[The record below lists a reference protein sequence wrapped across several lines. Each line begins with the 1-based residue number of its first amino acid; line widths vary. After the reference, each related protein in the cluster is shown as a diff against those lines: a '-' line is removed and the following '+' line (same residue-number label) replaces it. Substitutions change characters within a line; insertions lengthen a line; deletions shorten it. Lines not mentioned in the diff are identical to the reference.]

1 MNSKLKNY
9 TRDNVRNRL
18 EDADPYTVIQ
28 MLMQGVLE
36 NCNYAKGAIEHKN
49 MEKKAHHI
57 AKAQAILESLI
68 VSLNPQAGADATDNL
83 IGLYGYMS
91 DRLMTASM
99 KLDTG
104 IIDEVM
110 SLMVQIKG
118 AWDQIPADA
127 RQEAHEVLGKLHAE
141 EDAAHQQEMQRV
153 ASSA

>member
-36 NCNYAKGAIEHKN
+36 NCSYAKGAIEHKN
-49 MEKKAHHI
+49 MEKKGHHI
-57 AKAQAILESLI
+57 GRAQAILESLI

-91 DRLMTASM
+91 DRLMTASVE
-99 KLDTG
+99 LDTK

-110 SLMVQIKG
+110 SLMIEIKS
-118 AWDQIPADA
+118 AWDQIPMEA

-141 EDAAHQQEMQRV
+141 EDAAHQQEMQRI

>member
-49 MEKKAHHI
+49 MEKKSHHI
-57 AKAQAILESLI
+57 GRAQAILESLI
-68 VSLNPQAGADATDNL
+68 VSLNPEAGADATDNL

-91 DRLMTASM
+91 DRLMKASVE
-99 KLDTG
+99 LDTQ

-110 SLMVQIKG
+110 SLMVDIKS
-118 AWDQIPADA
+118 AWDQIPPEA

-141 EDAAHQQEMQRV
+141 EDKAHAQEMQRV

>member
-1 MNSKLKNY
+1 MNNKLKNY

-36 NCNYAKGAIEHKN
+36 NCNYAKGAIQRKD
-49 MEKKAHHI
+49 MEKKSLHI
-57 AKAQAILESLI
+57 GKAQAILESLI

-91 DRLMTASM
+91 SRLMTASIE
-99 KLDTG
+99 LNSD

-110 SLMVQIKG
+110 GLMVQIKSS
-118 AWDQIPADA
+118 WDQIPAEA
-127 RQEAHEVLGKLHAE
+127 RQEAHDVLGKLHAQ
-141 EDAAHQQEMQRV
+141 EDAAHQQEVQRV

>member
-1 MNSKLKNY
+1 MNNKLKNY

-18 EDADPYTVIQ
+18 EGADPYTIIQ

-36 NCNYAKGAIEHKN
+36 NCSYAKGAIQN
-49 MEKKAHHI
+49 NNIEKKAHHI
-57 AKAQAILESLI
+57 GRAQAILESLI
-68 VSLNPQAGADATDNL
+68 VSLNPEAGADATDNL

-91 DRLMTASM
+91 DRLMTASVERNVE
-99 KLDTG
+99 

-110 SLMVQIKG
+110 GLMLQIKG

-127 RQEAHEVLGKLHAE
+127 RQEAHEVLSKLHAE
-141 EDAAHQQEMQRV
+141 EDAAHEQEVQRI